1 MIKYARNNDTISGR
15 LHDEIVMMD
24 VEKGKYFAFNRVA
37 TSIWEIL
44 ENPTDLDTI
53 CKELQNEYEVKA
65 EQCKL
70 DAEKCLKDLLQL
82 NLITTVYP

>member
-44 ENPTDLDTI
+44 ENPADLNTI
-53 CKELQNEYEVKA
+53 CAELQNEYNVDAIK
-65 EQCKL
+65 CKL
-70 DAEKCLKDLLQL
+70 DAEKCLEDMLQR
-82 NLITTVYP
+82 NLITTEVY